1 MKIIH
6 TVLFIAIYT
15 EKHNAHDKMFTIVIV
30 SDYYNVH
37 VLASLII
44 IVQAQ
49 PDPTICQQSEFS
61 GGQTHNQEGVGL
73 DRGHCTVGLRLQQGH
88 T

>member
-1 MKIIH
+1 MLI
-6 TVLFIAIYT
+6 
-15 EKHNAHDKMFTIVIV
+15 IVIV

-37 VLASLII
+37 VRVSLII

-49 PDPTICQQSEFS
+49 FDPIICQQRDFS
-61 GGQTHNQEGVGL
+61 GGQTHNQGVGL
-73 DRGHCTVGLRLQQGH
+73 DKGHCTVGLRLQQGH